1 MQPAPLIAAS
11 GLVLGLAACHPLP
24 QRAVTRLDCP
34 TSAGELTRVNAAAD
48 GRACLY
54 RSAGGADVSLRLL
67 PVSGDPRAALAGVE
81 QEVRA
86 LVAAAPAAESAA
98 RDARAKA
105 AERLGVPAPPVA
117 DPDAQ
122 RAVAEAAADA
132 AKPVSDDSAADDW
145 DGDGDHAE
153 VDLPGIH
160 VRAHGDD
167 ADVQLGPMRIVA
179 TDGDAVIKTSRDV
192 RLRGE
197 SLSREK
203 RGLRASFL
211 MVQDGRAVGYE
222 AAGPR
227 AGPLTVAVLQV
238 RGGDDMIDH
247 RLRRDVRRLVRRNGG
262 T

>member
-54 RSAGGADVSLRLL
+54 RSAAGADVSLRLL
-67 PVSGDPRAALAGVE
+67 PVNGDPRAALAGVE

-86 LVAAAPAAESAA
+86 LVAAAPATEASA

-105 AERLGVPAPPVA
+105 AERLGVPAPSVA
-117 DPDAQ
+117 DPAAR
-122 RAVAEAAADA
+122 RAMAEAAADA
-132 AKPVSDDSAADDW
+132 AEPVSDAGDADDW
-145 DGDGDHAE
+145 DGDHAE

-179 TDGDAVIKTSRDV
+179 TDGDAVIRTSRDV

-211 MVQDGRAVGYE
+211 MVQDGRAIGYE

-227 AGPLTVAVLQV
+227 AGPLTVAVLQL
-238 RGGDDMIDH
+238 RGDDDNMIDH

-262 T
+262 A